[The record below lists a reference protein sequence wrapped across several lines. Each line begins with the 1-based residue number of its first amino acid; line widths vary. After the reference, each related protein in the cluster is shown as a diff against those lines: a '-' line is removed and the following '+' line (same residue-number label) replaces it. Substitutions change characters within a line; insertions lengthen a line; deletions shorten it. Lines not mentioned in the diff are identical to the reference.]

1 MRIKSLRWN
10 ILGYALLGP
19 LMIAALAACSSDDE
33 ASGDDEP
40 AFTRVTEAELSAG
53 DDIPVPANEE
63 DIILTVT
70 GNIGNP
76 NQGDAIVMDLA
87 SIEMVG
93 EVEYRVVD
101 PFREEGDAE
110 EVVFRGPLMS
120 DLLALWGVS
129 QDAVETLNVVALN
142 DYAVDV
148 PAGDLWEYPVIFALQ
163 ADGEYMPVSTRGPAM
178 LVYPYA
184 DFDFDMDEYNSYW
197 VWQIKTIDVQ

>member
-10 ILGYALLGP
+10 ILGYALL
-19 LMIAALAACSSDDE
+19 
-33 ASGDDEP
+33 
-40 AFTRVTEAELSAG
+40 
-53 DDIPVPANEE
+53 
-63 DIILTVT
+63 
-70 GNIGNP
+70 
-76 NQGDAIVMDLA
+76 
-87 SIEMVG
+87 
-93 EVEYRVVD
+93 
-101 PFREEGDAE
+101 
-110 EVVFRGPLMS
+110 GPLMS

>member
-1 MRIKSLRWN
+1 
-10 ILGYALLGP
+10 
-19 LMIAALAACSSDDE
+19 
-33 ASGDDEP
+33 
-40 AFTRVTEAELSAG
+40 
-53 DDIPVPANEE
+53 
-63 DIILTVT
+63 VT

-101 PFREEGDAE
+101 PFREEGDDE

-129 QDAVETLNVVALN
+129 QDDVETLNVVALN

>member
-1 MRIKSLRWN
+1 MRINSLRWN
-10 ILGYALLGP
+10 ILGYTLLGL

-40 AFTRVTEAELSAG
+40 VFTRVTEAELSAG
-53 DDIPVPANEE
+53 DDIPVPENDE

-101 PFREEGDAE
+101 PFREEGDDE

-129 QDAVETLNVVALN
+129 QDDVETLNVVALN

>member
-1 MRIKSLRWN
+1 
-10 ILGYALLGP
+10 
-19 LMIAALAACSSDDE
+19 
-33 ASGDDEP
+33 
-40 AFTRVTEAELSAG
+40 
-53 DDIPVPANEE
+53 
-63 DIILTVT
+63 
-70 GNIGNP
+70 
-76 NQGDAIVMDLA
+76 
-87 SIEMVG
+87 MVG